1 MFLLSIL
8 LVFYFGSLQADDNI
22 LSDSHG
28 PISIM
33 GDHIHKKNEFM
44 FSYRLM
50 KMEMND
56 ILNGTKKL
64 ILIV

>member
-8 LVFYFGSLQADDNI
+8 LVFYFGSLQADDKV

-33 GDHIHKKNEFM
+33 GDHIHKK
-44 FSYRLM
+44 
-50 KMEMND
+50 MN
-56 ILNGTKKL
+56 LCFL
-64 ILIV
+64 ID